1 MSRKLL
7 AQEADVS
14 ERYLG
19 QLELGSGNISVILLA
34 RVAAALNTTL
44 ADVLVE
50 PARKNRIALIG
61 LRGAGKSTLG
71 AMLAKQLR
79 MPFVELH
86 REIERDAGL
95 PVAEIFALY
104 GQSGYRRIEQRSL
117 QRALD
122 TEQPSV
128 ISVGGGI
135 VTDEDAFKL
144 LLDRCYTVW
153 LRASPE
159 EHMTRVQ
166 AQGDLRPMAGNA
178 EAMIE
183 LKRILASR
191 TPLYSRADA
200 IVDTSGETP
209 QESLARLR
217 QAVSGHLSNHKE

>member
-122 TEQPSV
+122 PEQPSV

-144 LLDRCYTVW
+144 LLDRCYSVW

-166 AQGDLRPMAGNA
+166 AQGDLRTMAGNA